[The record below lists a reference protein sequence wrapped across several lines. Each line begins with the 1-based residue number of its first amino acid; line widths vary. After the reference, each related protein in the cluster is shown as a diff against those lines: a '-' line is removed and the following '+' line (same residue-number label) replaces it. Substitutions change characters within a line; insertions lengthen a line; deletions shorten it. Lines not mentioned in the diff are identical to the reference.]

1 MPDREVRTVL
11 DGMSY
16 LECPR
21 WHAGRLYI
29 SDFYTQQVL
38 ALDLDGGGG
47 VGGPDSVARVSGQP
61 SGLGWMPDGSMLVV
75 SMRDRRVL
83 RLRDGGAPELHADLS
98 AIAPW
103 HLNDMVVDAEGR
115 AYVGNFG
122 FDLMSGAKIRSTCIV
137 RVDPDGTA
145 TVAAEDLHFP
155 NGTVIFPDGRT
166 LVVAETLAGRLT
178 AFDIA
183 DDGSLENRRVWAKL
197 SEAADTDDIGELVAA
212 GGVAP
217 DGIALDA
224 EGAIWAADAI
234 GGRVMRVREGGEVV
248 EEIAPGTG
256 VFACGLGGAEGRTLV
271 MCAAPSFAEHER
283 RDTREAQLLACEVD
297 VPRAGLP

>member
-1 MPDREVRTVL
+1 MADREIRTVVE
-11 DGMSY
+11 GMSY

-21 WHAGRLYI
+21 WHDGRLYV
-29 SDFYTQQVL
+29 SDFYTQRVL
-38 ALDLDGGGG
+38 ALDLDGGGAEPET
-47 VGGPDSVARVSGQP
+47 VVTVPEQP
-61 SGLGWMPDGSMLVV
+61 SGIGWLPDGTMLVV
-75 SMRDRRVL
+75 SMRDRTLLRV
-83 RLRDGGAPELHADLS
+83 RDGAEPEVHADLS
-98 AIAPW
+98 GLAAW

-122 FDLMSGAKIRSTCIV
+122 FDLMSGAPIRRAPII
-137 RVDPDGTA
+137 RVDPDGSA
-145 TVAAEDLHFP
+145 TVAADDLAFP
-155 NGTVIFPDGRT
+155 NGTVIFPDGGT
-166 LVVAETLAGRLT
+166 LVVAETLGGRLT
-178 AFDIA
+178 AFDVA
-183 DDGSLENRRVWAKL
+183 GDGTLSNRRVWA
-197 SEAADTDDIGELVAA
+197 SFNDVPDTDDIGEVIAS

-224 EGAIWAADAI
+224 EGAIWAADAL
-234 GGRVMRVREGGEVV
+234 GGRVIRVREGGEIV

-256 VFACGLGGAEGRTLV
+256 VFACGLGGPEGRTLV

>member
-1 MPDREVRTVL
+1 MPERAIRTVL

-21 WHAGRLYI
+21 WHDGRLYL
-29 SDFYTQQVL
+29 SDFYTQRVL
-38 ALDLDGGGG
+38 AVDLDGGGEAET
-47 VGGPDSVARVSGQP
+47 VATVPEQP
-61 SGLGWMPDGSMLVV
+61 SGLGWMPDGTMLVV

-83 RLRDGGAPELHADLS
+83 RVRDGGEPELHADLS
-98 AIAPW
+98 ELAPW

-122 FDLMSGAKIRSTCIV
+122 FDIMSGATIRSTGVV

-145 TVAAEDLHFP
+145 AVAADDLRFP
-155 NGTVIFPDGRT
+155 NGTVISPDGRT

-178 AFDIA
+178 AFDVG
-183 DDGSLENRRVWAKL
+183 DDGSLANRRIWAQL
-197 SEAADTDDIGELVAA
+197 GEVADTDDMGELIAA

-224 EGAIWAADAI
+224 DGAIWAADAL
-234 GGRVMRVREGGEVV
+234 GGRVLRVREGGEIV

-256 VFACGLGGAEGRTLV
+256 VFACGLAGAEGRTLV

-283 RDTREAQLLACEVD
+283 RDTREAQLLACDVD

>member
-1 MPDREVRTVL
+1 MPEREIRTVL

-21 WHAGRLYI
+21 WHDGRLYL
-29 SDFYTQQVL
+29 SDFYTQRVL
-38 ALDLDGGGG
+38 AVDLEDGGE
-47 VGGPDSVARVSGQP
+47 PETVAQVPEQP

-83 RLRDGGAPELHADLS
+83 RVRDGGLPEVHADLS
-98 AIAPW
+98 GLAPW

-122 FDLMSGAKIRSTCIV
+122 FDIMSGATIRSTCVV
-137 RVDPDGTA
+137 RVDPDGSA
-145 TVAAEDLHFP
+145 SVAADDLRFP
-155 NGTVIFPDGRT
+155 NGAVILPDGRT
-166 LVVAETLAGRLT
+166 LVVAETLASRLT
-178 AFDIA
+178 AFDVG
-183 DDGSLENRRVWAKL
+183 DDGSLGNRRVWAQL
-197 SEAADTDDIGELVAA
+197 GETADTDDMGELIAA

-224 EGAIWAADAI
+224 EGAIWAADAL
-234 GGRVMRVREGGEVV
+234 GGRVLRVREGGEVV
-248 EEIAPGTG
+248 EEVAPGTG
-256 VFACGLGGAEGRTLV
+256 VFACGLAGAEGRTLV

-297 VPRAGLP
+297 VPRVGLP

>member
-1 MPDREVRTVL
+1 MPERAIRTVL

-21 WHAGRLYI
+21 WHDGRLYL
-29 SDFYTQQVL
+29 SDFYTQRVL
-38 ALDLDGGGG
+38 AVDLDGGGEAET
-47 VGGPDSVARVSGQP
+47 VATVPEQP
-61 SGLGWMPDGSMLVV
+61 SGLGWMPDGTMLVV

-83 RLRDGGAPELHADLS
+83 RVRDGGEPELHADLS
-98 AIAPW
+98 ELAPW

-122 FDLMSGAKIRSTCIV
+122 FDIMSGATIRSTGVV

-145 TVAAEDLHFP
+145 AVAADDLRFP
-155 NGTVIFPDGRT
+155 NGTVISPDGRT

-178 AFDIA
+178 AFDVG
-183 DDGSLENRRVWAKL
+183 DDGSLANRRVWAQL
-197 SEAADTDDIGELVAA
+197 GEVADTDDMGELIAA

-224 EGAIWAADAI
+224 DGAIWAADAL
-234 GGRVMRVREGGEVV
+234 GGRVLRVREGGEIV

-256 VFACGLGGAEGRTLV
+256 VFACGLAGAEGRTLV

-283 RDTREAQLLACEVD
+283 RDTREAQLLACDVD

>member
-1 MPDREVRTVL
+1 MPEREIRTVL

-21 WHAGRLYI
+21 WHDGRLYV
-29 SDFYTQQVL
+29 SDFYTQRVL
-38 ALDLDGGGG
+38 ALDLENGGE
-47 VGGPDSVARVSGQP
+47 PETVARVPEQP
-61 SGLGWMPDGSMLVV
+61 SGVGWMPDGTMLVV

-83 RLRDGGAPELHADLS
+83 RVRDGGAPEVHADLS
-98 AIAPW
+98 GLAPW
-103 HLNDMVVDAEGR
+103 HLNDMVVDAQGG

-122 FDLMSGAKIRSTCIV
+122 FDIMSGATIGSTCVV
-137 RVDPDGTA
+137 RVDPDGA
-145 TVAAEDLHFP
+145 AAVAADDLRFP

-178 AFDIA
+178 AFDVG
-183 DDGSLENRRVWAKL
+183 DDGSLANRRVWAQL
-197 SEAADTDDIGELVAA
+197 SEVADTDDMGELIAA

-224 EGAIWAADAI
+224 EGAIWAADAL
-234 GGRVMRVREGGEVV
+234 GGRVIRVREGGEIV

-256 VFACGLGGAEGRTLV
+256 VFACGLAGADGRTLV

>member
-1 MPDREVRTVL
+1 MPERAIRTVL

-21 WHAGRLYI
+21 WHDGRLYL
-29 SDFYTQQVL
+29 SDFYTQRVL
-38 ALDLDGGGG
+38 AVDLDGGGEAET
-47 VGGPDSVARVSGQP
+47 VATVPEQP
-61 SGLGWMPDGSMLVV
+61 SGLGWMPDGTMLVV

-83 RLRDGGAPELHADLS
+83 RVRDGGEPELHADLS
-98 AIAPW
+98 ELAPW

-122 FDLMSGAKIRSTCIV
+122 FDIMSGATIRSTGVV

-145 TVAAEDLHFP
+145 AVVADDLRFP

-178 AFDIA
+178 AFDVG
-183 DDGSLENRRVWAKL
+183 DDGSLANRRIWAQL
-197 SEAADTDDIGELVAA
+197 GEVADTDDMGELIAA

-224 EGAIWAADAI
+224 DGAIWAADAL
-234 GGRVMRVREGGEVV
+234 GGRVLRVREGGEIV

-256 VFACGLGGAEGRTLV
+256 VFACGLAGAEGRTLV

-283 RDTREAQLLACEVD
+283 RDTREAQLLACDVD